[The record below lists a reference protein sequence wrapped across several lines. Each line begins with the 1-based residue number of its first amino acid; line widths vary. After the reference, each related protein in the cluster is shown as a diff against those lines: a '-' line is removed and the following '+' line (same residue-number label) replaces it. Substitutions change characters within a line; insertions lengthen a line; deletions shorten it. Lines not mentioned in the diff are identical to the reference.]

1 MVGKFLVVGL
11 GRFGSNVAISLA
23 RSERAVL
30 AVDRSP
36 KLVQE
41 LASFVDSAVCLDSTD
56 ESALRELG
64 IDDVAC
70 AVVAIGSESI
80 ESSILTTSVLR
91 QMGVPRLVARA
102 VTELHGRVLYAVGGA
117 HEVVNPE
124 QAMGHRL
131 ARQLASPGLLEHIE
145 LGDGAEIAEVEAPE
159 AWVGKSLAELDVR
172 RNFALSVVAIRR
184 GTRVLAT
191 LTGDERLESNDILIT
206 IGPPRTVAKLGN
218 LV

>member
-1 MVGKFLVVGL
+1 MVGKFLVIGL

-64 IDDVAC
+64 IEDVAC

-91 QMGVPRLVARA
+91 QMGVPRLIARA
-102 VTELHGRVLYAVGGA
+102 VTELHGRVLYAVGA

-131 ARQLASPGLLEHIE
+131 ARQLSSPGLLEHLE
-145 LGDGAEIAEVEAPE
+145 LGDGAELAEVEVPE
-159 AWVGKSLAELDVR
+159 AWVGKTLVELDVR
-172 RNFALSVVAIRR
+172 RNYALSVVAIRR
-184 GTRVLAT
+184 GGRVLAT
-191 LTGDERLESNDILIT
+191 LSGDERLESHDILIT
-206 IGPPRTVAKLGN
+206 IGPPRTVARLAN

>member
-1 MVGKFLVVGL
+1 MVGKFLVIGL
-11 GRFGSNVAISLA
+11 GRFGSNVARSLA
-23 RSERAVL
+23 RSNRAVL
-30 AVDRSP
+30 AVDRNP
-36 KLVQE
+36 KYVQE
-41 LASFVDSAVCLDSTD
+41 LATMVDSAVCLDSTD
-56 ESALRELG
+56 EAALRELG
-64 IDDVAC
+64 IEDVAC

-91 QMGVPRLVARA
+91 QMGVPRLIARA
-102 VTELHGRVLYAVGGA
+102 VTELHGRVLYAVGA

-145 LGDGAEIAEVEAPE
+145 LGDGAEIAEVEVPE
-159 AWVGKSLAELDVR
+159 AWVGKSLVELDVR

-191 LTGDERLESNDILIT
+191 LSGDERLESNDILIT
-206 IGPPRTVAKLGN
+206 IGPPRTVARLGN